1 MADLKISQL
10 TGATTPLAGTEVLP
24 IVQSSTT
31 KKVAVSDLTA
41 GRTVAMLKGVF
52 TNTGGASSADFSN
65 TIFQDVLVNIFNA
78 SGTVGNKITV
88 QFASNGG
95 ATTTN
100 AITSYGSSFGSG
112 LNNAIDI
119 GNSSGAVRVT
129 TAGDVASTAGNF
141 VPATAAKGINFTA
154 NTPAAGMT
162 SQLLNWYEEGTWTP
176 ATTASGATY
185 VAQTG
190 QYVKVGKVITCT
202 ANIQWSAHT
211 NAGANLAISGL
222 PYASSS
228 SATYPS
234 GTISGNLIIATD
246 HSIQTYILPSTSTIT
261 FLDCTDTTGGTAYY
275 VIPASANISI
285 NYTYITG

>member
-10 TGATTPLAGTEVLP
+10 TGATTPLAGTEILP
-24 IVQSSTT
+24 IVQSGSTV
-31 KKVAVSDLTA
+31 KVSVNNLTA
-41 GRTVAMLKGVF
+41 GKEVPASKVTIATGSDALSIYIKGRSSDNQSNIFFV
-52 TNTGGASSADFSN
+52 NAADSAQYGYINANASEMVVSSIGARPLSLGAS
-65 TIFQDVLVNIFNA
+65 
-78 SGTVGNKITV
+78 
-88 QFASNGG
+88 G
-95 ATTTN
+95 AT
-100 AITSYGSSFGSG
+100 AFQI
-112 LNNAIDI
+112 
-119 GNSSGAVRVT
+119 
-129 TAGDVASTAGNF
+129 STAGNL
-141 VPATAAKGINFTA
+141 VPVTAGKGIDFSA

-176 ATTASGATY
+176 ATTAAGATY
-185 VAQTG
+185 VVQTG

-211 NAGANLAISGL
+211 NAGANLQISGL

-246 HSIQTYILPSTSTIT
+246 HSIQTYIIPSTSTIT
-261 FLDCTDTTGGTAYY
+261 FLDCTDTTGGSTSYA
-275 VIPASANISI
+275 IPASANISI